1 MIQLIFVK
9 FILFFLIIFLIWQV
23 SDFTIITIIW
33 TWFLFSLIFM
43 IDSRFTG
50 LISLNVLIYIPF
62 YLIIKD
68 NFFAENLA
76 IYSYYLLIMTV
87 VLNIQEFMILRN
99 SKTLND

>member
-1 MIQLIFVK
+1 
-9 FILFFLIIFLIWQV
+9 
-23 SDFTIITIIW
+23 
-33 TWFLFSLIFM
+33 M